1 MKAILAR
8 NLSKEYWFHEKE
20 GGLAGSMKALFR
32 GRKVFVEAVREINLD
47 VEVGEVVGFIGP
59 NGAGKTTTLKMLS
72 GILCPSNGQVE
83 VMGFLPSRREKTFLK
98 SITFITGQRS
108 RLFWDL
114 PAQDYFNFLKLVYE
128 IPEEV
133 YRKNLTDLV
142 ELAEIVD
149 ILKVPQRKLSV
160 GQRKRCELV
169 AALLHDPKVIFL
181 DEPTN
186 ALDLIN
192 ARKIREFI
200 KSKGKGD
207 RYTIILTSHNMADIE
222 QVCERVII
230 INMGKIVYD
239 GRIQD
244 LSGFNGNKKQIKT
257 VFDGP
262 WDIEYIEKLGKII
275 EKNGQEV
282 LIEVEPTKAA
292 SVASHLFSNF
302 SVRDISITNP
312 PLEKVIESIYLGNN
326 KSVKVLRNEALS
338 GK

>member
-1 MKAILAR
+1 VI
-8 NLSKEYWFHEKE
+8 
-20 GGLAGSMKALFR
+20 
-32 GRKVFVEAVREINLD
+32 
-47 VEVGEVVGFIGP
+47 
-59 NGAGKTTTLKMLS
+59 
-72 GILCPSNGQVE
+72 
-83 VMGFLPSRREKTFLK
+83 
-98 SITFITGQRS
+98 
-108 RLFWDL
+108 
-114 PAQDYFNFLKLVYE
+114 YE

-133 YRKNLTDLV
+133 YRKNLTELV
-142 ELAEIVD
+142 DLAEIVD

-200 KSKGKGD
+200 RLKGEGG
-207 RYTIILTSHNMADIE
+207 RYTIILTSHNTADIE

-230 INMGKIVYD
+230 INMGRIVYD
-239 GRIQD
+239 GKIRD
-244 LSGFNGNKKQIKT
+244 LSGFNGNKKQIRT

-262 WDIEYIEKLGKII
+262 CAIERIQKLGRII

-282 LIEVEPTKAA
+282 LIEVEPTEAA

-312 PLEKVIESIYLGNN
+312 PLEEVIESIYL
-326 KSVKVLRNEALS
+326 KERE
-338 GK
+338 